1 MKIILTAQEVKQI
14 LENHVNNTLGVT
26 ASVFETE
33 DVVLEVG
40 KPSKSSLDLLKEKA
54 DNLGIQ
60 YRNTIGEDALRK
72 KIEEHLH
79 SVETE
84 DVEDDLIETVLPKEE
99 PIEDDSEDNEE
110 EEEEIEKPKT
120 SLFNKEEEEE
130 SEDDEAP
137 KVKRGGIFGNRNT

>member
-14 LENHVNNTLGVT
+14 LENHVNNSLGVT

-40 KPSKSSLDLLKEKA
+40 KPSKSSLDLLKEQA

-72 KIEEHLH
+72 KIEEHLQP
-79 SVETE
+79 VDTE
-84 DVEDDLIETVLPKEE
+84 NDLIETVLPKEDLV
-99 PIEDDSEDNEE
+99 EDDSEDSEE
-110 EEEEIEKPKT
+110 EEVEKPKT
-120 SLFNKEEEEE
+120 SLFNKEEEEEE

>member
-14 LENHVNNTLGVT
+14 LENHVSNALGVT

-54 DNLGIQ
+54 DKLGIQ

-79 SVETE
+79 SVEIE
-84 DVEDDLIETVLPKEE
+84 DAEDDLIETVLPKEE
-99 PIEDDSEDNEE
+99 PIEDDSEDTE

>member
-40 KPSKSSLDLLKEKA
+40 KPSKSNLDLLKEQA

-72 KIEEHLH
+72 KIEEHLQP
-79 SVETE
+79 VDT
-84 DVEDDLIETVLPKEE
+84 EDDLIETVLPKEDPTE
-99 PIEDDSEDNEE
+99 GDSEDNEE
-110 EEEEIEKPKT
+110 VEVEKPRT
-120 SLFNKEEEEE
+120 SLFNKTEEEEEE
-130 SEDDEAP
+130 SEDDE
-137 KVKRGGIFGNRNT
+137 VKRGGIFGNRNA

>member
-14 LENHVNNTLGVT
+14 LENHVSNALGVT

-54 DNLGIQ
+54 DDLGIQ

-79 SVETE
+79 SVEIE
-84 DVEDDLIETVLPKEE
+84 DAEDDLIETVLPKEE
-99 PIEDDSEDNEE
+99 PIEDDSEDTEDNE

-130 SEDDEAP
+130 DDEAP

>member
-84 DVEDDLIETVLPKEE
+84 DAEDDLIETVLPKEE
-99 PIEDDSEDNEE
+99 PIEDDS

>member
-14 LENHVNNTLGVT
+14 LEDHVNNTLGVP

-84 DVEDDLIETVLPKEE
+84 DTEDDLIETVLPKEE
-99 PIEDDSEDNEE
+99 PIEDDS

>member
-14 LENHVNNTLGVT
+14 LENHVNNTLGVA

-54 DNLGIQ
+54 DSLGIQ

-99 PIEDDSEDNEE
+99 PIEDDSEDT

-120 SLFNKEEEEE
+120 SLFNKEEEE
-130 SEDDEAP
+130 SEDDEEP
-137 KVKRGGIFGNRNT
+137 KIKRGGIFGNRNT

>member
-14 LENHVNNTLGVT
+14 LEDHVNSTLGVA
-26 ASVFETE
+26 ASVYETE
-33 DVVLEVG
+33 DVVLEVD

-72 KIEEHLH
+72 KIEEHVH
-79 SVETE
+79 SAETE
-84 DVEDDLIETVLPKEE
+84 DTEDDLVETVLPKEE
-99 PIEDDSEDNEE
+99 PVEDASEDSEE
-110 EEEEIEKPKT
+110 EEVEKPKT
-120 SLFNKEEEEE
+120 SLFNKEEE
-130 SEDDEAP
+130 SEDDEEP

>member
-1 MKIILTAQEVKQI
+1 MKIILTAQEVKQV
-14 LENHVNNTLGVT
+14 LEDHVNTTLGVT

-40 KPSKSSLDLLKEKA
+40 KPSKSNLDLLKEQA

-72 KIEEHLH
+72 KIVEHLQP
-79 SVETE
+79 VDTE
-84 DVEDDLIETVLPKEE
+84 KDLIEAVLPKQE
-99 PIEDDSEDNEE
+99 PIEADSEHNE

-120 SLFNKEEEEE
+120 SLFNKEEEEP
-130 SEDDEAP
+130 EDDEEP
-137 KVKRGGIFGNRNT
+137 KIKRGGIFGNRNT

>member
-1 MKIILTAQEVKQI
+1 MKIILTAQEVKQV
-14 LENHVNNTLGVT
+14 LEDHVNSTLGVS

-54 DNLGIQ
+54 DKLGIQ

-72 KIEEHLH
+72 KIEEH
-79 SVETE
+79 VQPIETYE
-84 DVEDDLIETVLPKEE
+84 SEDDLVETVLPKEE
-99 PIEDDSEDNEE
+99 PVEDTSEDN

-120 SLFNKEEEEE
+120 SLFNKEEEE
-130 SEDDEAP
+130 SEDDEQP
-137 KVKRGGIFGNRNT
+137 KIKRGGIFGNRNT

>member
-40 KPSKSSLDLLKEKA
+40 KPSKSTLDLLKEQA

-72 KIEEHLH
+72 KIEEHLQP
-79 SVETE
+79 VDT
-84 DVEDDLIETVLPKEE
+84 EDDLIETVLPKEDLV
-99 PIEDDSEDNEE
+99 EDDSEDGEE
-110 EEEEIEKPKT
+110 EEEEEVEKPKT
-120 SLFNKEEEEE
+120 SLFNKTEEEEV
-130 SEDDEAP
+130 EDDEEP
-137 KVKRGGIFGNRNT
+137 KVKRGGIFGNRNA

>member
-14 LENHVNNTLGVT
+14 LENHVSNALGVT

-54 DNLGIQ
+54 DDLGIQ

-84 DVEDDLIETVLPKEE
+84 YAEDDLIETVLPKEE
-99 PIEDDSEDNEE
+99 PIEDDS

>member
-40 KPSKSSLDLLKEKA
+40 KPSKSTLDLLKEQA

-72 KIEEHLH
+72 KIEEHLQP
-79 SVETE
+79 VDT
-84 DVEDDLIETVLPKEE
+84 EDDLIETVLSKEDLVE
-99 PIEDDSEDNEE
+99 GDSEDSEE
-110 EEEEIEKPKT
+110 EVEKPKT

-130 SEDDEAP
+130 EESEDDEEP
-137 KVKRGGIFGNRNT
+137 KVKRGGIFGNRNA

>member
-54 DNLGIQ
+54 DSLGIQ

-84 DVEDDLIETVLPKEE
+84 DAEDDLIETVLPKEE
-99 PIEDDSEDNEE
+99 PIEDDSEDT

-137 KVKRGGIFGNRNT
+137 KVKRGGIFGNRNI

>member
-14 LENHVNNTLGVT
+14 LENHVNNTLGVS

-84 DVEDDLIETVLPKEE
+84 DAEDDLIETVLPKEE
-99 PIEDDSEDNEE
+99 PIEDDSEE